1 MEVHTH
7 SRILPLS
14 LEFVVFRKEVASK
27 NEETG
32 ETEKKVIE
40 HHARIVT
47 YIDEKRKGQAKLIRL
62 LTNDLDTE
70 YEEIVAIYKAR
81 WAIESLFYDKFIV
94 MRSHSKCISDYQNV
108 TYLLLFSALHN
119 NMVAMTSFHLNV
131 RTNGYQKDFL

>member
-1 MEVHTH
+1 MKKKKGSAEV
-7 SRILPLS
+7 
-14 LEFVVFRKEVASK
+14 
-27 NEETG
+27 
-32 ETEKKVIE
+32 
-40 HHARIVT
+40 
-47 YIDEKRKGQAKLIRL
+47 IRL
-62 LTNDLDTE
+62 LTNDLEAE

>member
-119 NMVAMTSFHLNV
+119 NMVAMMSFHLNV

>member
-1 MEVHTH
+1 M
-7 SRILPLS
+7 S

-119 NMVAMTSFHLNV
+119 NMVAMMSFHLNV